1 MQRLPKSA
9 GRIKGVGCRF
19 RESVSEPFQFIPCD
33 RPNAEKSADQ
43 LRCPSEQRVHKPLLS
58 FFRAWRPTTRA
69 CANLTARKAGWSF
82 HHGDAR
88 LLAMSTIAE
97 IEAAIE
103 HLPAPQV
110 EELANWLELHRARR
124 AAPLPADAWL
134 TRARGAARPGV
145 TTAEVMALT
154 RGDE

>member
-1 MQRLPKSA
+1 
-9 GRIKGVGCRF
+9 
-19 RESVSEPFQFIPCD
+19 
-33 RPNAEKSADQ
+33 
-43 LRCPSEQRVHKPLLS
+43 
-58 FFRAWRPTTRA
+58 
-69 CANLTARKAGWSF
+69 
-82 HHGDAR
+82 
-88 LLAMSTIAE
+88 MSTIAE

-110 EELANWLELHRARR
+110 DELAIWLEAHRARR
-124 AAPLPADAWL
+124 AAPPPADDWL